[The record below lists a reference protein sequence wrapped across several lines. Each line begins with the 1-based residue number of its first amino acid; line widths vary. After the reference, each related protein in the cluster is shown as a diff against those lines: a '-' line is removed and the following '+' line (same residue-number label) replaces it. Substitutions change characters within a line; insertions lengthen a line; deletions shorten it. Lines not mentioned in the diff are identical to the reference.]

1 MPLPRN
7 VSPFAREKLFA
18 EHMRQAA
25 RLREFAA
32 TATTDRV
39 KARLLEEAAAQEQL
53 AEKTKQGS
61 LRAI

>member
-1 MPLPRN
+1 MRARKP
-7 VSPFAREKLFA
+7 PFAREKLLA

-32 TATTDRV
+32 SATTGRL
-39 KARLLEEAAAQEQL
+39 KARLLEEATAQEQL
-53 AEKTKQGS
+53 AEKTKQDS